1 MVHVLNFYVDQ
12 ERNNILEFMAVEC
25 LKFFKN
31 LLIFANKIGIL
42 KEVVLR
48 YLLKILILNF

>member
-12 ERNNILEFMAVEC
+12 ERNNILEFMAVES

-31 LLIFANKIGIL
+31 FLIFANKIGFL
-42 KEVVLR
+42 KGVVLK
-48 YLLKILILNF
+48 Y